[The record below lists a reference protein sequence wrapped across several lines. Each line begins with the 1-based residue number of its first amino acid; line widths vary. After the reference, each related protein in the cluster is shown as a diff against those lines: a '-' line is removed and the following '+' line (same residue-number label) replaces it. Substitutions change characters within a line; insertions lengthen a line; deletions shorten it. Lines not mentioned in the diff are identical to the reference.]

1 MALSTYIQHSIFFCV
16 SMNNVMDSFTF
27 AQDPLP
33 GISSHSSTKAGLLVA
48 KKINDLDAGM
58 VQNTSELDNKI
69 KGVSTNV
76 ALLKEGVAD
85 GFTSVA
91 RNSTTNNRAI
101 QELAGNWNAF
111 SAAIY
116 SVPLDKGFVD
126 IDGVLQPFAL
136 NDKGFAELSPGTY
149 KLCDG
154 DTDFV
159 YGTTE
164 GGESIISCTHI
175 PKADTSAMYE
185 TCVVQNLGSLKP
197 FHFEN
202 THGILCEPPDDPAA
216 AVRVSTDDPAAAV
229 RVSTA
234 DTDPFL

>member
-1 MALSTYIQHSIFFCV
+1 
-16 SMNNVMDSFTF
+16 MDSFTF
-27 AQDPLP
+27 TQDPLP

-48 KKINDLDAGM
+48 QKINDLDAGM

-126 IDGVLQPFAL
+126 IDGVRQPFAL

-159 YGTTE
+159 YSTTE
-164 GGESIISCTHI
+164 GGETIISCTNI
-175 PKADTSAMYE
+175 TKEDTAAMHE
-185 TCVVQNLGSLKP
+185 TCVVKNLGSLMP
-197 FHFEN
+197 FHFES
-202 THGILCEPPDDPAA
+202 THGILCEPPDDLAASVDA
-216 AVRVSTDDPAAAV
+216 AVRDFTAAA
-229 RVSTA
+229 
-234 DTDPFL
+234 DPLG